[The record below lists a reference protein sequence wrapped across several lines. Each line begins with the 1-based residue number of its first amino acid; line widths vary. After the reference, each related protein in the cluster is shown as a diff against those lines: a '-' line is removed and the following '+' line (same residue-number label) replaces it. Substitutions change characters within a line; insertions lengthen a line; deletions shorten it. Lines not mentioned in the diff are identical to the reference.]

1 MSENDTN
8 INPNADINGN
18 ALRRKTGLG
27 RGLDALLGEAINK
40 RPINIADNGTTDAN
54 IQNIGG
60 SSNISQNM
68 ITMVNIADIV
78 PHPNQPRRQFKE
90 EQLNELAHSIAQHGV
105 IQPIVL
111 RPFQGKYQLVA
122 GERRWR
128 AAQRARLHQ
137 IPAVVRAFTNKE
149 TVEIALIENIQREDL
164 NPIEEAEAY
173 KKLSDEFGYN
183 QNDLAKLVDKSRSHI
198 ANMLRLVD
206 LEPAVRTMVIEGELS
221 MGHARALLKSDNM
234 TQLAKHSIKNGL
246 SVRQVEALA
255 RQGKAKRKN
264 LKPVHAISESS
275 VDVKAIENHLADL
288 LGLNVKIDQNSSGK
302 GVVRFEYK
310 SLDQLDMLCQR
321 LTGESF

>member
-8 INPNADINGN
+8 INPNADINSN

-40 RPINIADNGTTDAN
+40 RPINIADNGTTEAN

-60 SSNISQNM
+60 SSNLSQNM

-137 IPAVVRAFTNKE
+137 IPAVVRAFSNKE